1 MPNPMMMPGGMFGM
15 VAGAPRK
22 QPEDEEK
29 KRQSYWQGGD
39 KFTGRDAL
47 AAGLAAIGDGFST
60 WANGPSAGG
69 ATGMLIGGRG
79 RAIEQAKAAQAA
91 AMEAQQR
98 EADLRA
104 AGITPEQGRLLGN
117 NVGSVIANRMKPPEV
132 PAPDAFERTMR
143 GLNIDPASPQGQEIL
158 NRRLESMTRDPN
170 DEYVIVPLPDKRTYA
185 GPRSGLP
192 SVFGVSG
199 QRSEGVPT
207 APVGKTRPLDTQGAQ
222 APLPQM
228 QMNPQAQFYLDEAKK
243 QEMLEE
249 ARNYGR
255 GYMQRMGY

>member
-1 MPNPMMMPGGMFGM
+1 MVNPMMMPGGMFGM

-22 QPEDEEK
+22 RPEDEEK
-29 KRQSYWQGGD
+29 KSYWQGGD

-104 AGITPEQGRLLGN
+104 AGIDPAQGRLLGD
-117 NVGSVIANRMKPPEV
+117 NVGSVIANRMKPPEMTEFEKRMIGGGID
-132 PAPDAFERTMR
+132 PKSPEGIALQRQYAERTAQGPQAIIQGGRLPGGGEFTGTLSDYERMVNGGR
-143 GLNIDPASPQGQEIL
+143 QPAQPKPPGPRPQGMSDQQLFDAGRKAVEEGAPIEEVFQ
-158 NRRLESMTRDPN
+158 RLR
-170 DEYVIVPLPDKRTYA
+170 A
-185 GPRSGLP
+185 W
-192 SVFGVSG
+192 GVK
-199 QRSEGVPT
+199 VT
-207 APVGKTRPLDTQGAQ
+207 
-222 APLPQM
+222 
-228 QMNPQAQFYLDEAKK
+228 
-243 QEMLEE
+243 
-249 ARNYGR
+249 
-255 GYMQRMGY
+255 